1 MPGFGGARLQY
12 RDTRTL
18 PYNQRFF
25 ELTQTSTYEATGCA
39 DPAIDSASIVPLP
52 PYGYEMTNPG
62 AGVALSVM
70 NRGRVPSA
78 FRTTPGPGMGH
89 FTPAGG

>member
-1 MPGFGGARLQY
+1 MPGFGPNRLGY
-12 RDTRTL
+12 KDTRTL
-18 PYNQRFF
+18 QWNQRFF

-39 DPAIDSASIVPLP
+39 DPAIDHESIAPLW
-52 PYGYEMTNPG
+52 PYGYVLTNYSP
-62 AGVALSVM
+62 GVALTAM
-70 NRGRVPSA
+70 NRGRLPTA